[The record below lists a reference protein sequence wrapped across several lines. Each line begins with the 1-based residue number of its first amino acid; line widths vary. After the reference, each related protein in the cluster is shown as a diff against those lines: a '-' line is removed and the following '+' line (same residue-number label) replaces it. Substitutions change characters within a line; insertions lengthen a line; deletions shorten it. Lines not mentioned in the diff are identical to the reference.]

1 VRASLGPYS
10 FTFTD
15 PEEVG
20 KMFEDRPSAAMLP
33 ASDIERAKS
42 WYADHLDLKPAYEDE
57 GGVQYKT
64 GNGTEFWVYPS
75 QYAGTNQATA
85 IGFMAKDLSAEM
97 DALKARGITFEEYDI
112 PGVKTVA
119 GIAEFGEGERGAW
132 FKDSEGNI
140 IALFESPRYR

>member
-1 VRASLGPYS
+1 
-10 FTFTD
+10 
-15 PEEVG
+15 
-20 KMFEDRPSAAMLP
+20 MFEDRPTAAMLP

-85 IGFMAKDLSAEM
+85 MGFMAKDLSAEM
-97 DALKARGITFEEYDI
+97 KELKSKGITFEEYDI
-112 PGVKTVA
+112 PGVKTVEGVA
-119 GIAEFGEGERGAW
+119 DFGNGERGAW

>member
-1 VRASLGPYS
+1 
-10 FTFTD
+10 
-15 PEEVG
+15 
-20 KMFEDRPSAAMLP
+20 MFEDRPSAAMLP

-85 IGFMAKDLSAEM
+85 MGFMAKDLSAEM